1 MKRYLDQVRKR
12 IDDLVAKIIQIPRG
26 ENEEADHLAKAA
38 STEHMITPGNVLF
51 FVQLSSLI
59 DFDDIQKIGSE
70 SNWTTPLVLYL
81 KNGASPDR
89 KEAARKLKVQAAR
102 FVLIKDVLFKRGF
115 SRPYLRCLG
124 TEEADY
130 VMREVH
136 EGICGNHSGSRSLVH
151 KLVRAGYY

>member
-1 MKRYLDQVRKR
+1 MV
-12 IDDLVAKIIQIPRG
+12 I
-26 ENEEADHLAKAA
+26 
-38 STEHMITPGNVLF
+38 PGNVLS

-59 DFDDIQKIGSE
+59 DL
-70 SNWTTPLVLYL
+70 SNVQEICSDSSWTTPLVSYL
-81 KNGASPDR
+81 KDGVLPDE

-102 FVLIKDVLFKRGF
+102 FILIKDVLYKRGF

-124 TEEADY
+124 MEEADY

-151 KLVRAGYY
+151 KLV